1 MNPNKQR
8 ETVIKIVATGLD
20 INQSVILVGV
30 SVQLNEDPHRDRTIT
45 VIELA
50 PEAQDTMARVGNY

>member
-1 MNPNKQR
+1 MSPNRQR

-30 SVQLNEDPHRDRTIT
+30 SVQHDEDPHRDRRIT

-50 PEAQDTMARVGNY
+50 SEGKIQ

>member
-30 SVQLNEDPHRDRTIT
+30 SVQHDEDPHRDRRIT

-50 PEAQDTMARVGNY
+50 SEGKIQ

>member
-1 MNPNKQR
+1 MSPNRQR

-30 SVQLNEDPHRDRTIT
+30 SVQHDEDPHWDRRIT

-50 PEAQDTMARVGNY
+50 SERKIQ